1 MSILLKGATIV
12 DNKSN
17 LNFKIKDILIKDGV
31 IVDIADNI
39 KTKSKN
45 IIDLKNLHV
54 SRGWMDTSVCFG
66 EPGYEERETISNG
79 LETAASSGFTS
90 ILLNPNCDP
99 IIDNH
104 SSIEF
109 LKRKSIDTTTQIY
122 PIGSLTNNS
131 NGKDLAPLYDM
142 KIAGAV
148 AYGDYKQSI
157 NDSSLLKIS
166 LEYTKTIGGR
176 IISFSQDEFLSEK
189 EQIQY
194 IREWWQENR
203 SYIFIVI
210 LVVVGGI
217 TGNNVWKSSIAE
229 KQLSASTLYE
239 SLAVGVSDNN
249 SETAEE
255 IADQI
260 FNGYK
265 DTVYFEKAKL
275 AMAYFYMSQSRDED
289 AANSLRDILQKSEDH
304 EISLIAEYRLA
315 KIMLYQKKYQ
325 EVIDMLTDNNGHAF
339 ETKYSELLGDAY
351 YGLQKYDAAEAAYL
365 AALRTTNQPQVV
377 DAALIQMK
385 INDLPDTND
394 SIIIP
399 EDEIE
404 ITPQ

>member
-1 MSILLKGATIV
+1 M
-12 DNKSN
+12 
-17 LNFKIKDILIKDGV
+17 
-31 IVDIADNI
+31 
-39 KTKSKN
+39 
-45 IIDLKNLHV
+45 
-54 SRGWMDTSVCFG
+54 
-66 EPGYEERETISNG
+66 
-79 LETAASSGFTS
+79 
-90 ILLNPNCDP
+90 
-99 IIDNH
+99 
-104 SSIEF
+104 
-109 LKRKSIDTTTQIY
+109 
-122 PIGSLTNNS
+122 
-131 NGKDLAPLYDM
+131 
-142 KIAGAV
+142 
-148 AYGDYKQSI
+148 
-157 NDSSLLKIS
+157 
-166 LEYTKTIGGR
+166 
-176 IISFSQDEFLSEK
+176 DEFLSEK

-203 SYIFIVI
+203 SYILIVI
-210 LVVVGGI
+210 LVAVGGI
-217 TGNNVWKSSIAE
+217 TGNNAWKSSIAE
-229 KQLSASTLYE
+229 KQLSASSLYE

-265 DTVYFEKAKL
+265 DTIYFDKAKL

-325 EVIDMLTDNNGHAF
+325 EVIDMLTDNNRHAF

-351 YGLQKYDAAEAAYL
+351 YGLQNYDAAEAAYL

-404 ITPQ
+404 ITSQ

>member
-54 SRGWMDTSVCFG
+54 SRGWMDTSVSFG

-109 LKRKSIDTTTQIY
+109 LKRKSINTTTQIY

-148 AYGDYKQSI
+148 
-157 NDSSLLKIS
+157 
-166 LEYTKTIGGR
+166 
-176 IISFSQDEFLSEK
+176 
-189 EQIQY
+189 
-194 IREWWQENR
+194 
-203 SYIFIVI
+203 SY
-210 LVVVGGI
+210 L
-217 TGNNVWKSSIAE
+217 
-229 KQLSASTLYE
+229 
-239 SLAVGVSDNN
+239 
-249 SETAEE
+249 
-255 IADQI
+255 
-260 FNGYK
+260 
-265 DTVYFEKAKL
+265 
-275 AMAYFYMSQSRDED
+275 
-289 AANSLRDILQKSEDH
+289 
-304 EISLIAEYRLA
+304 SLIH
-315 KIMLYQKKYQ
+315 I
-325 EVIDMLTDNNGHAF
+325 
-339 ETKYSELLGDAY
+339 
-351 YGLQKYDAAEAAYL
+351 
-365 AALRTTNQPQVV
+365 
-377 DAALIQMK
+377 
-385 INDLPDTND
+385 
-394 SIIIP
+394 
-399 EDEIE
+399 
-404 ITPQ
+404 